1 MEEKSVQPSYRSSRV
16 RRWVGYLWREAI
28 RESRRPVA
36 PAFAKPNPAEWS
48 DDRVTVAWLGHA
60 TVLIN
65 FFGIKILTDPV
76 LFPRIGIRIPF
87 LFTIGPKRLTAPALS
102 VSELPKI
109 DLILLS
115 HAHFD
120 HFDTR
125 TLRRLSRRR
134 SKPARRGERRPEADV
149 NASTKIITAPRT
161 SDLLRWTKFRDVT
174 ELRWG
179 EQKSITTSAGEI
191 DIIAFRVKHWGARMQ
206 HDDYRGYNGYLLERN
221 GRRII
226 FSGDTAMTDSLAE
239 LRKYGPIAGPDSTGQ
254 LLQESKLSTARRQT
268 EEARRGEPVESTG
281 CPSGTK
287 WVDLAIMSIGC
298 YNPWIRTHCNPE
310 QAIQMANDAGA
321 QFIMP
326 VHHQTFRLSFEPF
339 REPIERF
346 EAALRD
352 QHGRIALREIGE
364 TFVLP
369 L

>member
-1 MEEKSVQPSYRSSRV
+1 MKQTSVQPSYRSSRV
-16 RRWVGYLWREAI
+16 RRWVAYLWREGI
-28 RESRRPVA
+28 RESRRPIA
-36 PAFAKPNPAEWS
+36 PAFAKPNPAAW
-48 DDRVTVAWLGHA
+48 DHARVTAAWLGHA

-76 LFPRIGIRIPF
+76 LFPRIGIRLPG
-87 LFTIGPKRLTAPALS
+87 FTIGPKRLTAPALS
-102 VSELPKI
+102 VGELPEI

-125 TLRRLSRRR
+125 TLRHLSRRR
-134 SKPARRGERRPEADV
+134 SPRRPEADSD
-149 NASTKIITAPRT
+149 ALTKIITAPHT
-161 SDLLRWTKFRDVT
+161 SDLLRWTKFREVT

-179 EQKSITTSAGEI
+179 EQKSITASTGEI
-191 DIIAFRVKHWGARMQ
+191 NIVAFRAKHWGARMQ

-226 FSGDTAMTDSLAE
+226 FGGDTAMTDDFQQ
-239 LRKYGPIAGPDSTGQ
+239 LRSHDSI
-254 LLQESKLSTARRQT
+254 
-268 EEARRGEPVESTG
+268 
-281 CPSGTK
+281 
-287 WVDLAIMSIGC
+287 DLAIMSIGC

-310 QAIQMANDAGA
+310 QAVQMANDAGA
-321 QFIMP
+321 KFIMP

-352 QHGRIALREIGE
+352 TPERSALREIGE

-369 L
+369 LL